1 MEEDKESPRP
11 DILFKQWRKDE
22 QPGRI
27 SVWLSHKQIKI
38 EDLAT
43 ETQSLA
49 KELMAEFTI
58 IGNQTETDHM
68 QRSRLFADLSG
79 VRAKTLAFFR
89 QNNFTGLRDLKEALT
104 SHSDPAAVKF
114 VHLCDGYLAEL
125 AKQPDKA
132 LEYYELLFKQRDEA
146 LLEDILRRIAS
157 ITLTQN
163 NIDNSLLALE
173 SLCHISPTYIPQYGD
188 LLRLTGS
195 HQEAI
200 DAYLYYLEQIPS
212 DTNVMLKVGSYYR
225 ELKIEEGARAMFEH
239 VLQLEPENSLANQLL
254 TGNRPN

>member
-1 MEEDKESPRP
+1 
-11 DILFKQWRKDE
+11 
-22 QPGRI
+22 
-27 SVWLSHKQIKI
+27 
-38 EDLAT
+38 
-43 ETQSLA
+43 
-49 KELMAEFTI
+49 FTKM
-58 IGNQTETDHM
+58 GTQTETEHM
-68 QRSRLFADLSG
+68 KRSRLFADLGG

-104 SHSDPAAVKF
+104 SHPDQEAVKF

-125 AKQPDKA
+125 AGQPDKA
-132 LEYYELLFKQRDEA
+132 LEYYELLFKEKDES

-163 NIDNSLLALE
+163 NIDNSILALE

-200 DAYLYYLEQIPS
+200 DAYLYYIEQIPN
-212 DTNVMLKVGSYYR
+212 DTNIMLKIGSYYR
-225 ELKIEEGARAMFEH
+225 ELNIEEGARAMFEH
-239 VLQLEPENSLANQLL
+239 VLQLEPENALATRLL
-254 TGNRPN
+254 TDNTTA